1 MFDASSI
8 FALGALLFLKHF
20 LADGPL
26 QTTWQVRNKGR
37 FGHPA
42 GLTHAGIHVAGS
54 ALAFVLW
61 PFVAGVDPA
70 HLEAHAGV
78 LGAIL
83 LAEFV
88 VHYIVDLTKCSLDRA
103 FHCSEVQIDADGK
116 KTILIHKTLYFHLF
130 LADQTCHSLTYVA
143 MMYAVSVGLA
153 A

>member
-20 LADGPL
+20 LGDGPL
-26 QTTWQVRNKGR
+26 QTSWQVRNKGR
-37 FGHPA
+37 LGHPA
-42 GLTHAGIHVAGS
+42 GLTHAGIHVLGS
-54 ALAFVLW
+54 AGALALW
-61 PFVAGVDPA
+61 PFVADVDA
-70 HLEAHAGV
+70 ALLEAQAGV
-78 LGAIL
+78 LGLIL

-88 VHYIVDLTKCSLDRA
+88 VHYFVDLAKCRLDAATR
-103 FHCSEVQIDADGK
+103 CSEVRFDETGK

-143 MMYAVSVGLA
+143 MLYAVSEALA